1 PTLKDVTPGDIG
13 MALPYRVVAN
23 IVEAIN
29 RLDTIMPGI
38 ASTQTLLYAP
48 EIKFYSVKAVIRR
61 NLETTLENVFVAGD
75 GAGLSRGIN
84 AAAATGIIAARS
96 ILAREGFEVQ

>member
-1 PTLKDVTPGDIG
+1 

-29 RLDTIMPGI
+29 RLDTLMPGI
-38 ASTQTLLYAP
+38 ASAQTLLYAP
-48 EIKFYSVKAVIRR
+48 EIKFYSVRAVV
-61 NLETTLENVFVAGD
+61 NEYLETTLENVFVAGD

-84 AAAATGIIAARS
+84 VAAATGVLAARG
-96 ILAREGFEVQ
+96 ILAKSGLMS